1 MPDHPRWGGR
11 HVLDG
16 AGDRTSPVE
25 PREIGHI
32 EHLQESVIAP
42 PGADHTEA
50 ARRRHVLESRRRKN
64 LDVSPVSDLARPARA
79 AADQLV
85 KSSRLTLHAKPDFK
99 SAPALPHPAHL
110 PPH

>member
-1 MPDHPRWGGR
+1 MTAHPSSLSR
-11 HVLDG
+11 HVLDR

-42 PGADHTEA
+42 PGADHAEA

-64 LDVSPVSDLARPARA
+64 LDVSPVSDLGRPARA
-79 AADQLV
+79 AADQLA
-85 KSSRLTLHAKPDFK
+85 KSSRMTREGTHAV
-99 SAPALPHPAHL
+99 
-110 PPH
+110 